1 MVKAVMKEIDESFAK
16 LWNTKPA
23 EIDNIFKRNAKN
35 GKHFSVWVGAYQ
47 EIEVVCRN
55 AYNYVSW
62 GQQEK
67 GDFDTLKQIAG
78 ECIKAS
84 AGSFRVSYGMGEF
97 ADLLEKVAN
106 AYLECKDYEEFA
118 ELSKKI
124 HLYGSRM
131 FYWLDSMI
139 PWAKIS
145 EHFNSI
151 MEL

>member
-1 MVKAVMKEIDESFAK
+1 MVKAVMKEIDDSFAK

-23 EIDNIFKRNAKN
+23 EIDNIFKRNVKN

-55 AYNYVSW
+55 AYNFVAW

-67 GDFDTLKQIAG
+67 GDLDTLKMIAS
-78 ECIKAS
+78 ESIKAN
-84 AGSFRVSYGMGEF
+84 AGSFRVSFGMGEF
-97 ADLLEKVAN
+97 ADLLQKVGD
-106 AYLECKDYEEFA
+106 AYLECKDYAELV

-145 EHFNSI
+145 ENFNAI
-151 MEL
+151 MNL